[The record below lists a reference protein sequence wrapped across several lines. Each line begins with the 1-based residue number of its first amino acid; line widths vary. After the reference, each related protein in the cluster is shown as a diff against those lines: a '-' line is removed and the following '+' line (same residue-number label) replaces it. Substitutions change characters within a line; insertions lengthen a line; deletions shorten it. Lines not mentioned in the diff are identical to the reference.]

1 MKERVQKLMAQA
13 NIASRRAS
21 EELIQQGRVQV
32 NGKVIGL
39 GDQADPEVDV
49 ITVDGER
56 LRFSKLKRYYAVNK
70 PHNVLSAPTPGDD
83 RPLVR
88 EMIPYDGHL
97 FTIGRLDADSDGLM
111 VLTNDGELANQL
123 SHPRFEHTKTYK
135 VEVYGNPSRE
145 TLEKWERGV
154 WLEEG
159 LTAPCSIRVHG
170 ESGEVTVLRI
180 VMIEGK
186 KRQIRR
192 IASMLGHPV
201 KKLTRTHIGQ
211 LELGKLQ
218 RGEWYEL
225 EEEDIEKMKQPV
237 SDISY
242 IKRLRREQRS
252 SQRTHSPSPTPRP
265 AEEREYTDPNTGE
278 KISKGKMRRIQR
290 DQGRM
295 GQPSGS
301 DRERPGWSKDEGR
314 AARYV
319 PPWKRSD
326 RDNQNRPPRRPSGE
340 RRGYWSEW
348 DNNNEEG
355 GERRERR
362 PFNREGGDRDRKPFR
377 RDENASGDRERR
389 PFNREGGDRERKPF
403 RRDENASG
411 DRERRPFNREGGD
424 RERKPFR
431 RDENASGDRE
441 RRPFNR

>member
-39 GDQADPEVDV
+39 GDQADPDVDV

-70 PHNVLSAPTPGDD
+70 PHNVLSGPTPGDE

-88 EMIPYDGHL
+88 AMIPHEGHL

-111 VLTNDGELANQL
+111 VLTNDGELANEL

-135 VEVYGNPSRE
+135 VELYGHPSRE
-145 TLEKWERGV
+145 TLDKWEHGV

-170 ESGEVTVLRI
+170 ESGDVTTLRI

-192 IASMLGHPV
+192 VASMLGYPV

-225 EEEDIEKMKQPV
+225 QEEDVEKMKQPV

-242 IKRLRREQRS
+242 IKRLRREQRAGQR
-252 SQRTHSPSPTPRP
+252 SQPRPTAQRP
-265 AEEREYTDPNTGE
+265 AETPEYTDPTTGE
-278 KISKGKMRRIQR
+278 KISKGKLRRIRR
-290 DQGRM
+290 DQDRM
-295 GQPSGS
+295 GQGPTSTQEG
-301 DRERPGWSKDEGR
+301 PGWSKDEGR
-314 AARYV
+314 AMRYV
-319 PPWKRSD
+319 PERKRTERGNRGERPD
-326 RDNQNRPPRRPSGE
+326 RERRPRRPDGE

-348 DNNNEEG
+348 DSEKSG
-355 GERRERR
+355 AER
-362 PFNREGGDRDRKPFR
+362 P
-377 RDENASGDRERR
+377 DRERR
-389 PFNREGGDRERKPF
+389 PFNREGRGEGSGDRERKPF
-403 RRDENASG
+403 RRDETG
-411 DRERRPFNREGGD
+411 RD
-424 RERKPFR
+424 RKPGPR
-431 RDENASGDRE
+431 KPGGMTPRPRPVRPERDNEGDE
-441 RRPFNR
+441 E